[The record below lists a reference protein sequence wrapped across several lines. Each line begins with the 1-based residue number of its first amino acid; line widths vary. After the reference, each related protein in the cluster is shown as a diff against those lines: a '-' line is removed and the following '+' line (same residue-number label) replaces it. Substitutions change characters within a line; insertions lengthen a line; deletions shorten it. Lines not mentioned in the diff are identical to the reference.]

1 MYVVV
6 FRGEEGWVRAD
17 LENETWQSCCAVGVC
32 GAVDEGG
39 GLVEGNE
46 DRFFGAVVDDAEA
59 L

>member
-1 MYVVV
+1 M
-6 FRGEEGWVRAD
+6 RAD